1 MSNSNIKYVGMDVHK
16 DSISIAIADEGRTG
30 EIRSYGTIV
39 NTLNSLDKF
48 VRKQVSKGYKLHFAY
63 EAGPTGFGIF
73 RHLTGNGIDCIVV
86 APSKV
91 PHKSGDRI
99 KNDRRDAHSLAR
111 CHRAGDLE
119 ALYIPTAEDEAMR
132 DLIRCREDSIR
143 AIRKAKQRLLAFL
156 LRHAI
161 RYSAKTNWTKAHFNW
176 LSDLKMT
183 HPAQQIALQ
192 EYINS
197 INESKDR
204 VARLTKQITDHVKE
218 WRHESLVKALQ
229 SLRGISLLTA
239 ATLVAELGPLERFS
253 NPRHLMGFLGLVPT
267 EYSSGDSVKRGGIT
281 KTGNGFAR
289 KALVESSWTY
299 RFPARTSRHLL
310 KRSQELP
317 EPIRK
322 TAWKAQVRLCGRFRS
337 LSAKGK
343 PKQVVATAIARE
355 LAGFIW
361 AISRQVNLSTT

>member
-1 MSNSNIKYVGMDVHK
+1 MSNYIIKYVGMDVHK

-48 VRKQVSKGYKLHFAY
+48 VRKQVSKGYKLHFVY

-73 RHLTGNGIDCIVV
+73 RHLRGNGIDCIVV

-176 LSDLKMT
+176 LSDLKMA

-204 VARLTKQITDHVKE
+204 VVRLTEQITDHVKE

-229 SLRGISLLTA
+229 ALRGVSLLTA

-267 EYSSGDSVKRGGIT
+267 EYSSGNSVKRGGIT